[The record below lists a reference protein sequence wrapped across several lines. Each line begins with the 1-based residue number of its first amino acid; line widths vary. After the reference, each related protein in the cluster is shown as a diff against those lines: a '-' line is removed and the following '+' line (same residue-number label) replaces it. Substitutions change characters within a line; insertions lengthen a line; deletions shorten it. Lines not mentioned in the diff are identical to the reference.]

1 MVRVLQ
7 RELQDM
13 NLDWVQTSLSK
24 SRRPAVSCVWKAE
37 QNDLLPD
44 GGVQLFIHV
53 HEHHRRSI
61 MVKGV
66 DKSGM
71 FFQT

>member
-1 MVRVLQ
+1 
-7 RELQDM
+7 M
-13 NLDWVQTSLSK
+13 NLDWVQ
-24 SRRPAVSCVWKAE
+24 RRLWVKADRRRDISPVWKAE

-44 GGVQLFIHV
+44 GCFQLFIHV
-53 HEHHRRSI
+53 HEHHGRSI